1 MKKLA
6 CGIMCFAAMIAS
18 ATVTTNLDSYVEY
31 IQSSGTQWIDT
42 GVIGKSTV
50 NIAADVMVLSSAG
63 SSCFIGERP
72 GTDVNKGRDL
82 RLGIWIN
89 NSYKWALNCG
99 TIDSGWIGS
108 ISYQNSRCVVS
119 NENGRLWVA
128 VNGGTPTKIHDGAD
142 QTFTSSLTLTMF
154 FLNTSSG
161 LDQASNRALS
171 ARVYGL
177 TLHDSGTLVRDF
189 HPCRVTITDTNA
201 RTSISKNGLWDEV
214 NSRFYGDLSG
224 GTDFTTGADIATPKL
239 VILPIADQT
248 NETFVAS
255 RPECVVSNTS
265 DNAFWTVGGDI
276 VSSLFDVEY
285 ADNEGAG
292 MAVVTV
298 TGKGEYAGMLASQ
311 TFNIVATKQED
322 ENIISSDPT
331 ALRRIIDG
339 RYVYIF
345 KNATAAQTVTAK
357 RGIVLADCLL
367 VGGGGGGGHGRA
379 GGGGGGGVT
388 NVTDIVGAY
397 IDRDDTFTLAVGAGG
412 AGGSSNSVKGGNG
425 GETSLRF
432 GLFDASI
439 RGGGGGGSWGS
450 TAGANGASGGGG
462 AQTGAGGAG
471 IDGMGFAGANGG
483 GGNSAASGGGGGA
496 GHVGYAANTTSKI
509 AGNGGEGIASSITGT
524 EVYYGGGGGGGGGAN
539 GLWGGW
545 VYDPGLGG
553 NGGGGNGGE
562 DVAGEN
568 GGDGLAGGGGGGGA
582 SGSATA
588 VTDKAGG
595 NGGAGT
601 AVLVLRPLAYEIVPI
616 PDQVHE
622 SFEPCRPEFVVSNR
636 LTGATWRVG
645 GDLVSEYFDVEYEN
659 NVGAGTAK
667 AIVTGKGACAE
678 AYYVRYFNITATKYE
693 DANIATTDLS
703 AKRLIVDG
711 KSVYVFT
718 NAASAQVVTAKRGI
732 YLTDYLVVG
741 GGGGGGFW
749 GGGGGA
755 GGVTN
760 AAGLVGA
767 YVDKDDAF
775 TVAVGAGG
783 VGGSS
788 ASAKGGN
795 GGKTKFEFGLI
806 DLEIPGGGGGGSRSS
821 TAGAAGASGGGSSQ
835 NGAGGAGIDG
845 FGFAGAGGGGSN
857 TGQSGGG
864 GGAGHA
870 GYAAV
875 DGHSGYGGEGVSN
888 NITGAWVSY
897 GGGGGGGGAH
907 QSLFWK
913 YNAGVG
919 GNGGGGNGGKDVA
932 GENGVDGLGG
942 GGGGG
947 GAGYGGGGTAAV
959 SMPGG
964 NGGAGTVI
972 FALVPSD
979 FNIEPIPDQVLV
991 AGGSEPVPVVYSGDT
1006 LLVQGTD
1013 YTVSYT
1019 DNDKPGVATVTIT
1032 GINDYAG
1039 KSATVAFKT
1048 FVCYFVDSEAAT
1060 EGDGSEGSPFATISN
1075 AVEKAKIAIAGGA
1088 QFVEIRV
1095 ANGTYE
1101 ETNLALDA
1109 PIVIV
1114 GESRDGVEI
1123 VDNVAGKRAFTLSH
1137 EGAAVRNLTISGNG
1151 IKTNGSQGGHVRMTA
1166 GLVSNCVIKDGRA
1179 AGAAKGTGHG
1189 GNVWMSGG
1197 RLERCFVANGRA
1209 NWGGFAGADCF
1220 GMGLYASG
1228 GTIDS
1233 CFFKDNRDDNFD
1245 GRNYGSVYLYGTA
1258 TMVNCT
1264 VTGGYSRYANAAG
1277 IYINSANAT
1286 VVNCVAYGNYGNK
1299 DPIVSTAASNF
1310 GDKNLGRYFHCAAA
1324 FTNASCATWT
1334 VLTDADFVNYKS
1346 FAIPTHNYAPTF
1358 TELVAYMNSSDY
1370 ADFDMHL
1377 RLASPA
1383 VDGGTTDPA
1392 YRPDD
1397 CSIFDLDGNARVTGT
1412 SVDIGCWEYDH
1423 TQFSCGGS
1431 LSSYGVFENDAVTF
1445 NGFAAGPSVDV
1456 VFRWDYG
1463 NGVTEDTREAAH
1475 VYRYA
1480 AGGYFTVKV
1489 KASPDGGTTW
1499 TDWYTV
1505 PVCITVAAP
1514 QMFVDSNCATPV
1526 CPYKTRATAA
1536 NTLGAA
1542 VGALTNNASAN
1553 QTIIGGVD
1561 IVVLKGSRSNDTGF
1575 FLATPVTIRGE
1586 SVNPAD
1592 AEIVDQVSGSR
1603 AFTITHADA
1612 VVSNLTISGSGLMK
1626 NGGQGGHIRM
1636 TAGKVS
1642 NCVIKNGRAA
1652 GAAKGS
1658 GHGGNVWMSGGR
1670 LERCLVSGGTANWG
1684 GFAGADCFGMGLYAS
1699 GGTIDSCFFK
1709 DNRDDNNDGRNY
1721 GSVCLAGAATLIN
1734 CTVTGGYSRYDTAAG
1749 IYVNAAAAKVVNC
1762 VAYGNY
1768 GNKSPIVNTA
1778 ASNFGNKNLNR
1789 FYYCAAA
1796 FTNESCATWTVL
1808 TDADFVKYESFT
1820 GTTYALLNTYMTSAE
1835 YATFD
1840 WHQKRDSQLIGRGT
1854 KDTAYRP
1861 ADSVTRD
1868 LDGNERVLHRTIDL
1882 GCWEKMLSVGFF
1894 YILR

>member
-1 MKKLA
+1 MMTSRNHKFFMGKYRSFLTA
-6 CGIMCFAAMIAS
+6 TAILYGAFAA
-18 ATVTTNLDSYVEY
+18 
-31 IQSSGTQWIDT
+31 Q
-42 GVIGKSTV
+42 
-50 NIAADVMVLSSAG
+50 ADYS
-63 SSCFIGERP
+63 
-72 GTDVNKGRDL
+72 
-82 RLGIWIN
+82 
-89 NSYKWALNCG
+89 
-99 TIDSGWIGS
+99 
-108 ISYQNSRCVVS
+108 
-119 NENGRLWVA
+119 
-128 VNGGTPTKIHDGAD
+128 
-142 QTFTSSLTLTMF
+142 
-154 FLNTSSG
+154 
-161 LDQASNRALS
+161 
-171 ARVYGL
+171 
-177 TLHDSGTLVRDF
+177 
-189 HPCRVTITDTNA
+189 
-201 RTSISKNGLWDEV
+201 
-214 NSRFYGDLSG
+214 
-224 GTDFTTGADIATPKL
+224 
-239 VILPIADQT
+239 
-248 NETFVAS
+248 
-255 RPECVVSNTS
+255 
-265 DNAFWTVGGDI
+265 
-276 VSSLFDVEY
+276 
-285 ADNEGAG
+285 
-292 MAVVTV
+292 
-298 TGKGEYAGMLASQ
+298 
-311 TFNIVATKQED
+311 D
-322 ENIISSDPT
+322 ENIATTDESVRRLEVGGKSVYVFT
-331 ALRRIIDG
+331 NAASAL
-339 RYVYIF
+339 
-345 KNATAAQTVTAK
+345 TVTAK
-357 RGIVLADCLL
+357 RGIVLSDCLL

-553 NGGGGNGGE
+553 NGGGGNGGK
-562 DVAGEN
+562 DVVGEN
-568 GGDGLAGGGGGGGA
+568 GVDGLGGGGGGGGA
-582 SGSATA
+582 SGSGVN
-588 VTDKAGG
+588 VTDKCGG

-601 AVLVLRPLAYEIVPI
+601 AILVVRPLVYVIVPI
-616 PDQVHE
+616 PDQIHE
-622 SFEPCRPEFVVSNR
+622 SFDPCRPEFVVSNR
-636 LTGATWRVG
+636 MNGATWTVG
-645 GDLVSEYFDVEYEN
+645 GDIVSPYFDVEYAD
-659 NVGAGTAK
+659 NVGIGTAT
-667 AIVTGKGACAE
+667 ATIIGKGEFADANYT
-678 AYYVRYFNITATKYE
+678 ALYNILATKYE
-693 DANIATTDLS
+693 DANISTTDLT
-703 AKRLIVDG
+703 ARRLIVDG

-732 YLTDYLVVG
+732 YLADYLIVG
-741 GGGGGGFW
+741 GGGGGGY
-749 GGGGGA
+749 GRAGGGGA

-760 AAGLVGA
+760 ATGLVGM
-767 YVDKDDAF
+767 YVNKGDTF
-775 TVAVGAGG
+775 TFTVGAGG
-783 VGGSS
+783 AGSVS
-788 ASAKGGN
+788 TSSRGGN
-795 GGKTKFEFGLI
+795 GGSTTLEFGALSVKAY
-806 DLEIPGGGGGGSRSS
+806 GGGGGGSRNNSS
-821 TAGAAGASGGGSSQ
+821 GTAGLSGGSGGGGAP
-835 NGAGGAGIDG
+835 NAAGGAGIDG
-845 FGFAGAGGGGSN
+845 QGFAGAAGGGNNSGK
-857 TGQSGGG
+857 SGGG

-870 GYAAV
+870 GYVNV

-888 NITGAWVSY
+888 NITGAWVVY
-897 GGGGGGGGAH
+897 GGGGGGGGAA
-907 QSLFWK
+907 QALYWK
-913 YNAGVG
+913 TDAGLG
-919 GNGGGGNGGKDVA
+919 GIGGGGDGGKEDI
-932 GENGVDGLGG
+932 GLNGVDGLGG

-947 GAGYGGGGTAAV
+947 GAGGANTGIV
-959 SMPGG
+959 NKRGG
-964 NGGAGTVI
+964 NGGVGTVI
-972 FALVPSD
+972 VAVAGAD
-979 FNIEPIPDQVLV
+979 FNIEPIPDQILV
-991 AGGSEPVPVVYSGDT
+991 AGGSEPIPVVYSGDT
-1006 LLVQGTD
+1006 LLVKGYD
-1013 YTVSYT
+1013 YTVAYT
-1019 DNDKPGVATVTIT
+1019 DNDKPGVATMTIT

-1039 KSATVAFKT
+1039 KSATIAFKT
-1048 FVCYFVDSEAAT
+1048 FVCYFVDSEAET

-1075 AVEKAKIAIAGGA
+1075 AVEKAKTAITGGA

-1095 ANGTYE
+1095 ADGTYE
-1101 ETNLALDA
+1101 ETNLVLDA

-1151 IKTNGSQGGHVRMTA
+1151 IKTNGSQGGHVWMSA

-1220 GMGLYASG
+1220 GMGIYASG

-1233 CFFKDNRDDNFD
+1233 CFFKDNRDDNND

-1277 IYINSANAT
+1277 IYLNSANAT

-1334 VLTDADFVNYKS
+1334 MLTDADFVNYKS

-1358 TELVAYMNSSDY
+1358 AELVAYMNSSDY

-1456 VFRWDYG
+1456 VFLWDYG

-1526 CPYKTRATAA
+1526 YPYKTRATAA

-1820 GTTYALLNTYMTSAE
+1820 GTTYALLNTYMASE
-1835 YATFD
+1835 DYASFN
-1840 WHQKRDSQLIGRGT
+1840 WRQKRKSKLIGCGT
-1854 KDTAYRP
+1854 LDTTYRP
-1861 ADSVTRD
+1861 ADSSEID
-1868 LDGNERVLHRTIDL
+1868 LDGNPRVLNRSIDL
-1882 GCWEKMLSVGFF
+1882 GCWEILSGIGLQ
-1894 YILR
+1894 ILVR

>member
-1 MKKLA
+1 MNMVKKLA
-6 CGIMCFAAMIAS
+6 SGVMCFAAMIAS

-50 NIAADVMVLSSAG
+50 NLSVDIMVLNTAG
-63 SSCFIGERP
+63 SSCIVGERASSS
-72 GTDVNKGRDL
+72 DKSQK
-82 RLGIWIN
+82 LGLWVGGQ
-89 NSYKWALNCG
+89 YKFALNCG
-99 TIDSGWIGS
+99 SIDSSQVGS
-108 ISYQNSRCVVS
+108 AYQNTRCVVS
-119 NENGRLWVA
+119 NENGRLWVGPY
-128 VNGGTPTKIHDGAD
+128 GGTSTEIYNGAN
-142 QTFTSSLTLTMF
+142 QTFTSSLSLTMF
-154 FLNTSSG
+154 FLNTASG
-161 LDQASNRALS
+161 LDQGSNRPLQ

-224 GTDFTTGADIATPKL
+224 GTDFTAGADIATPKL

-322 ENIISSDPT
+322 ENIISPDPT
-331 ALRRIIDG
+331 TLRRIVDG

-345 KNATAAQTVTAK
+345 KNATAAQTVMAK
-357 RGIVLADCLL
+357 RGIVLDECFL
-367 VGGGGGGGHGRA
+367 VGGGGGGGSGCA
-379 GGGGGGGVT
+379 GGGGGGGGVT
-388 NVTDIVGAY
+388 NATSIVGAY
-397 IDRDDTFTLAVGAGG
+397 IDRDDTFTVAVGGG
-412 AGGSSNSVKGGNG
+412 GGGSTAQGSKGGNG
-425 GETSLRF
+425 GETSIAF
-432 GLFDASI
+432 GLFGAAVA
-439 RGGGGGGSWGS
+439 GGGGGGSWNSKPGA
-450 TAGANGASGGGG
+450 AGGSGGGSS
-462 AQTGAGGAG
+462 QDGAGGAG
-471 IDGMGFAGANGG
+471 IDGIGFAGAGGG
-483 GGNSAASGGGGGA
+483 GGNSGQSGGGGGA
-496 GHVGYAANTTSKI
+496 GHAGYAAGDGHS
-509 AGNGGEGIASSITGT
+509 GNGGEGIANDITGV
-524 EVYYGGGGGGGGGAN
+524 EVVYGGGGGGGGAHQSLYWKYN
-539 GLWGGW
+539 A
-545 VYDPGLGG
+545 GLGG
-553 NGGGGNGGE
+553 NGGGGNGGK
-562 DVAGEN
+562 DVAGGN
-568 GGDGLAGGGGGGGA
+568 GADGLGGGGGGGGA
-582 SGSATA
+582 GYGGSGTA
-588 VTDKAGG
+588 AVSMPGG
-595 NGGAGT
+595 KGGSGI

-616 PDQVHE
+616 ADQIHE
-622 SFEPCRPEFVVSNR
+622 SFDPCRPEFVVSNR
-636 LTGATWRVG
+636 LTGAKWTAG
-645 GDLVSEYFDVEYEN
+645 GDIASEYFDVEYEN
-659 NVGAGTAK
+659 NIGVGTAK
-667 AIVTGKGACAE
+667 VTITGKGACAE
-678 AYYVRYFNITATKYE
+678 AYYVRYYNITATKYE

-703 AKRLIVDG
+703 ARRLIVDG

-888 NITGAWVSY
+888 NITGAWVVY

-907 QSLFWK
+907 QSLYWK
-913 YNAGVG
+913 YNAGLG

-932 GENGVDGLGG
+932 GGNGADGLGG

-947 GAGYGGGGTAAV
+947 GAGYGGSGTAAV

-972 FALVPSD
+972 FAIVPAD
-979 FNIEPIPDQVLV
+979 FNIEPIPDQILV
-991 AGGSEPVPVVYSGDT
+991 AGGSEPIPVVYSGDT
-1006 LLVQGTD
+1006 LLVEGTD

-1019 DNDKPGVATVTIT
+1019 DNDKPGIAMMTIT
-1032 GINDYAG
+1032 GINGFSG

-1048 FVCYFVDSEAAT
+1048 FVCYFVDDDAAPG
-1060 EGDGSEGSPFATISN
+1060 GDGSEGSPFATISN
-1075 AVEKAKIAIAGGA
+1075 AVEKAKTAITGGA

-1095 ANGTYE
+1095 ADGTYE

-1179 AGAAKGTGHG
+1179 GASAGYGHG
-1189 GNVWMSGG
+1189 GNVYMTGG
-1197 RLERCFVANGRA
+1197 RLERCLVANGRA
-1209 NWGGFAGADCF
+1209 NWGGWTGTQECY

-1228 GTIDS
+1228 GVIDS
-1233 CFFKDNRDDNFD
+1233 CFFKDNRDDNNN

-1264 VTGGYSRYANAAG
+1264 VTGGYSR
-1277 IYINSANAT
+1277 
-1286 VVNCVAYGNYGNK
+1286 
-1299 DPIVSTAASNF
+1299 
-1310 GDKNLGRYFHCAAA
+1310 
-1324 FTNASCATWT
+1324 
-1334 VLTDADFVNYKS
+1334 
-1346 FAIPTHNYAPTF
+1346 
-1358 TELVAYMNSSDY
+1358 
-1370 ADFDMHL
+1370 
-1377 RLASPA
+1377 
-1383 VDGGTTDPA
+1383 
-1392 YRPDD
+1392 
-1397 CSIFDLDGNARVTGT
+1397 
-1412 SVDIGCWEYDH
+1412 
-1423 TQFSCGGS
+1423 
-1431 LSSYGVFENDAVTF
+1431 
-1445 NGFAAGPSVDV
+1445 
-1456 VFRWDYG
+1456 
-1463 NGVTEDTREAAH
+1463 
-1475 VYRYA
+1475 
-1480 AGGYFTVKV
+1480 
-1489 KASPDGGTTW
+1489 
-1499 TDWYTV
+1499 
-1505 PVCITVAAP
+1505 
-1514 QMFVDSNCATPV
+1514 
-1526 CPYKTRATAA
+1526 
-1536 NTLGAA
+1536 
-1542 VGALTNNASAN
+1542 
-1553 QTIIGGVD
+1553 
-1561 IVVLKGSRSNDTGF
+1561 
-1575 FLATPVTIRGE
+1575 
-1586 SVNPAD
+1586 
-1592 AEIVDQVSGSR
+1592 
-1603 AFTITHADA
+1603 
-1612 VVSNLTISGSGLMK
+1612 
-1626 NGGQGGHIRM
+1626 
-1636 TAGKVS
+1636 
-1642 NCVIKNGRAA
+1642 
-1652 GAAKGS
+1652 
-1658 GHGGNVWMSGGR
+1658 
-1670 LERCLVSGGTANWG
+1670 
-1684 GFAGADCFGMGLYAS
+1684 
-1699 GGTIDSCFFK
+1699 
-1709 DNRDDNNDGRNY
+1709 
-1721 GSVCLAGAATLIN
+1721 
-1734 CTVTGGYSRYDTAAG
+1734 
-1749 IYVNAAAAKVVNC
+1749 
-1762 VAYGNY
+1762 
-1768 GNKSPIVNTA
+1768 
-1778 ASNFGNKNLNR
+1778 
-1789 FYYCAAA
+1789 
-1796 FTNESCATWTVL
+1796 
-1808 TDADFVKYESFT
+1808 
-1820 GTTYALLNTYMTSAE
+1820 
-1835 YATFD
+1835 
-1840 WHQKRDSQLIGRGT
+1840 
-1854 KDTAYRP
+1854 
-1861 ADSVTRD
+1861 
-1868 LDGNERVLHRTIDL
+1868 
-1882 GCWEKMLSVGFF
+1882 
-1894 YILR
+1894 